1 MQQAMWEE
9 DPNLLNEN
17 FILKLQTI
25 HNYMDFM
32 DIVKYFVKKIK
43 CNKISSEDMF
53 QKNLKNYCSVR
64 EYWDKKEMRIHL

>member
-53 QKNLKNYCSVR
+53 QKNVKSVL
-64 EYWDKKEMRIHL
+64 H